1 MEIAQIEEDLR
12 MRQGAKRFR
21 HTMGV
26 MYTSA
31 ALAMRYNGDMEKALL
46 AGLLHDCAKQEKPEK
61 LLNICRKAGLPVSE
75 VEERNPFLLHGK
87 AGTVYAEKRYGIE
100 DKDILSA
107 IAWHTTGKPDMTLLE
122 KIVFTADYIE
132 PSRDH
137 APNLSELRNLAF
149 CDLDEAIV
157 QILQQTLE
165 YLQTSGGEI
174 DPATERTLAFYSI
187 SSGWQD
193 GIS

>member
-1 MEIAQIEEDLR
+1 
-12 MRQGAKRFR
+12 
-21 HTMGV
+21 
-26 MYTSA
+26 
-31 ALAMRYNGDMEKALL
+31 
-46 AGLLHDCAKQEKPEK
+46 
-61 LLNICRKAGLPVSE
+61 
-75 VEERNPFLLHGK
+75 
-87 AGTVYAEKRYGIE
+87 
-100 DKDILSA
+100 
-107 IAWHTTGKPDMTLLE
+107 MTLLE